1 MNDQQK
7 KSGREGNGM
16 RIATSLKAA
25 AATAV
30 ASAAAVIGLSAPADA
45 AGGDGVCQ
53 FNEWC
58 VYFEANLNGSL
69 YDYSGADT
77 NYSNE
82 KFLTNGLGKGQT
94 VANNARSGYNK
105 NFLMYVQAFTEPNF
119 AGTRGY
125 AAPGKFGAFAQPYYA
140 NLESHYFS
148 RGVGG
153 RAPTS
158 GLLR

>member
-1 MNDQQK
+1 
-7 KSGREGNGM
+7 M
-16 RIATSLKAA
+16 RIAKSVKAA
-25 AATAV
+25 VATAA

-53 FNEWC
+53 FGEWC
-58 VYFEANLNGSL
+58 LYYAVNLNGSL

-77 NYSNE
+77 NYGNE

-94 VANNARSGYNK
+94 VANNAFSGDNENK
-105 NFLMYVQAFTEPNF
+105 TMYVQAFTGPNF
-119 AGTRGY
+119 TGTRGY
-125 AAPGKFGAFAQPYYA
+125 AAPGAFGTFVQPYIG

-148 RGVGG
+148 TGPAG
-153 RAPTS
+153 RAPAK